1 MAGCIVN
8 TEPKLK
14 QESTI
19 VKQEFLYMDE
29 YSQVDNSSTRY
40 RKCLDSDK
48 YCSQSGK
55 SRLCTRQMMFFHVL
69 KIPTKRMVKI
79 VEKYNLTKY
88 PLALGRYTLA
98 NLITDYTKQD
108 FADELMKG
116 ENQ

>member
-1 MAGCIVN
+1 
-8 TEPKLK
+8 
-14 QESTI
+14 
-19 VKQEFLYMDE
+19 
-29 YSQVDNSSTRY
+29 
-40 RKCLDSDK
+40 
-48 YCSQSGK
+48 
-55 SRLCTRQMMFFHVL
+55 MFFHVL

-116 ENQ
+116 ENQWVGYKWINGKILVQDVVNHNIVLVLEL